1 MRVIYKEYNL
11 CTTDNLISERIDA
24 FTNSPRTLL
33 GEWTPNGYVSAPLW
47 FGWYSIFSSLQV
59 YDFNP
64 STLSEG
70 TTVIGFLANGV
81 EYLIVINIGSTCGY
95 SLPSVS
101 GTCCNGYNL
110 VWLNQYG
117 GYESFL
123 FTGKRIIFE
132 LNEGETSQ
140 FKTQNLTLKNS
151 EIKNLYRAV
160 VVNTGLI
167 EKERLNNLESLRSS
181 IQAWVYD
188 EELPEYYNYED
199 RFTPIVIDRD
209 SFVVND
215 TKEKV
220 VDRSIRFLIAKEK
233 VIQGQ

>member
-1 MRVIYKEYNL
+1 VRVIYKQYNL
-11 CTTDNLISERIDA
+11 CQGDTSISEVVGD
-24 FTNSPRTLL
+24 FTSFPRTLL
-33 GEWTPNGYVSAPLW
+33 GQWTVNGYIATPIW
-47 FGWYSIFSSLQV
+47 FNWITILSTIQQYS
-59 YDFNP
+59 FNP
-64 STLSEG
+64 ATIPDG
-70 TTVIGFLANGV
+70 TYVIGFSANNV
-81 EYLIVINIGSTCGY
+81 EYLIVINIGDTCRFY
-95 SLPSVS
+95 LPTTI
-101 GTCCNGYNL
+101 GTCCSGYNI

-188 EELPEYYNYED
+188 EELPEYYNWED